1 MISNLL
7 TFLSYEF
14 VLRALVV
21 GLLISVC
28 SALLG
33 ASLVLKRY
41 SSLGDGLSHVG
52 FGASAIGMAFSVS
65 PLYVAVPCVLL
76 AAFFLLRL
84 NKSSKIKGDAAI
96 AVVSSSSL
104 AIGVTVAKLTHGMNV
119 DINNFMFGSIYTISG
134 QDLVI
139 SAVLCA
145 LVLLLYFVF
154 YNKLFA
160 VVFDESFASATGIK
174 VGRYNTLLAC
184 LTAVTVV
191 IGMRMMG
198 ALLISSLLIFPA
210 LSAGRVCKSYKGVIA
225 GSLMCSV
232 GGFLCGIAVSFV
244 LNTPPGASVVL
255 ANLAIFLCF
264 WLFSVVKSARTVKR

>member
-1 MISNLL
+1 MIDNLCS
-7 TFLSYEF
+7 FLSYGF
-14 VLRALVV
+14 VLRALAV
-21 GLLISVC
+21 GGLISVC

-52 FGASAIGMAFSVS
+52 FGAAAIGMAFGIS
-65 PLYVAVPCVLL
+65 PLYVAVPGVLL

-96 AVVSSSSL
+96 AVVSSSAL
-104 AIGVTVAKLTHGMNV
+104 AIGVTVAKLSHGMNV
-119 DINNFMFGSIYTISG
+119 DINNFMFGSIYTLSG
-134 QDLVI
+134 EDLVF
-139 SAVLCA
+139 SVVLCLAVLI
-145 LVLLLYFVF
+145 LYFVF

-160 VVFDESFASATGIK
+160 VTFDESFSAATGIN

-198 ALLISSLLIFPA
+198 ALLISSLLVFPA
-210 LSAGRVCKSYKGVIA
+210 LSAGRVCKSYKSVII
-225 GSLMCSV
+225 GSLFCSV
-232 GGFLCGIAVSFV
+232 IGFVSGIAVSFAF
-244 LNTPPGASVVL
+244 NTPPGASVVL
-255 ANLAIFLCF
+255 TNLVVFLCF
-264 WLFSVVKSARTVKR
+264 WLVSVAKSVCTAKR